1 MECPQCHTAN
11 PPSAERCTKCNTP
24 FEFDGAT
31 MAAGP
36 HVSRPAS
43 EVGKAWSVAAATPV
57 TGGLAASG
65 TSLAP
70 GTILGTRYEILQ
82 LLGQGGMGAVYKARD
97 RELDRFL
104 ALKVIRPELAVHPD
118 ILHRFK
124 QELIL
129 ARQVTHKNVIRIFDL
144 GEADGIKFIT
154 MEFIEGQDLKHI
166 VDEQGKLKTEES
178 VRVMEQVC
186 LALEA
191 AHAEGVVH
199 RDLKPQNI
207 MVEAKSGRISVMDFG
222 IARSTEMGGMTQT
235 GMLLGT
241 PDYMSPEQVMGEHV
255 DARSDLFT
263 LGVIFYQLL
272 TGDMPYKADTVQAS
286 MFKRTREV
294 PKRAIEVDP
303 SVPKFLSDVAEKCL
317 QIDVKVRYQSAQ
329 ELRADLEAWH
339 GGTSKTVTIATPP
352 PVVAVKSKNWL
363 AIGVASAAIILAIAA
378 FIFRG
383 RLFSNTAETGANA
396 PPAMSLA
403 ILPLRNASG
412 DPSLDWLGSS
422 IAEMLSTD
430 VGQSAQLRAVSSER
444 IGQVLRDLRISPD
457 TTLDAPTI
465 QRVAEFSNADTIVW
479 GQYAKFGDQIRIDA
493 TVQDLKRGH
502 TTKLKT
508 EAASDKEILSTV
520 DHLATDIRQNLDL
533 SRSAVKE
540 LQAQSFKPS
549 SASLPALR
557 AYGDGLQLQ
566 RQGQNLEA
574 VKSFEASTREDPEF
588 VLAYS
593 QLAHAY
599 QDLGQDT

>member
-154 MEFIEGQDLKHI
+154 MEFIEGEDLKHI
-166 VDEQGKLKTEES
+166 VDQQGKLKIEES

-286 MFKRTREV
+286 MFKRTREL
-294 PKRAIEVDP
+294 PKRAIETDP
-303 SVPKFLSDVAEKCL
+303 TVPKFLSDVAEKCL
-317 QIDVKVRYQSAQ
+317 QIDVKLRYQTAG
-329 ELRADLEAWH
+329 EIREDLEAWH

-352 PVVAVKSKNWL
+352 QAVPARSKNWM
-363 AIGVASAAIILAIAA
+363 AIGAGALIILLAVAA

-383 RLFSNTAETGANA
+383 RLFGNSGEKTANA
-396 PPAMSLA
+396 PPALSLA
-403 ILPLRNASG
+403 ILPFRNASG
-412 DPSLDWLGSS
+412 DPSLDWLGASL
-422 IAEMLSTD
+422 AEMLSTD
-430 VGQSAQLRAVSSER
+430 VGQSARLRTVSPER
-444 IGQVLRDLRISPD
+444 VGQILRDLRIVPD
-457 TTLDAPTI
+457 STLDAPTI
-465 QRVAEFSNADTIVW
+465 QSVAEFSNAETIVW

-493 TVQDLKRGH
+493 TVQDLKRGQ
-502 TTKLKT
+502 TIKLKT
-508 EAASDKEILSTV
+508 EAAGDKE
-520 DHLATDIRQNLDL
+520 
-533 SRSAVKE
+533 
-540 LQAQSFKPS
+540 
-549 SASLPALR
+549 
-557 AYGDGLQLQ
+557 
-566 RQGQNLEA
+566 
-574 VKSFEASTREDPEF
+574 
-588 VLAYS
+588 
-593 QLAHAY
+593 
-599 QDLGQDT
+599 